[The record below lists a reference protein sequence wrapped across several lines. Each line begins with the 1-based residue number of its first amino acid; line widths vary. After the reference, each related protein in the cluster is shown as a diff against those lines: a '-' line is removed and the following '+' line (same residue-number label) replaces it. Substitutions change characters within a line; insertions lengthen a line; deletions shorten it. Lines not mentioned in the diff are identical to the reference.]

1 MRALIQ
7 RVTNASVTVDNQVVG
22 RIGKG
27 FMILLGVTHSDS
39 EAEAQWLAR
48 KIAGLRVFD
57 DEDGKMNAALADVD
71 GEILVVSQFT
81 LYGDARKGRRPSYT
95 DAARPEQAEP
105 LVDYFVDQLRRMGYN
120 VASGVFGAHMD
131 VEIHNDGPVTLMVE
145 REAPPI
151 GFNKI

>member
-57 DEDGKMNAALADVD
+57 DEDGKN
-71 GEILVVSQFT
+71 ERRI
-81 LYGDARKGRRPSYT
+81 GRR
-95 DAARPEQAEP
+95 RW
-105 LVDYFVDQLRRMGYN
+105 
-120 VASGVFGAHMD
+120 
-131 VEIHNDGPVTLMVE
+131 
-145 REAPPI
+145 
-151 GFNKI
+151 